1 MDRCKRE
8 ANVERDRETERV
20 LGGGGGS
27 GEGGEGGVLHC
38 GPKLNA
44 AFMSNS

>member
-27 GEGGEGGVLHC
+27 GEGGSALW
-38 GPKLNA
+38 PKAECRLYEQ
-44 AFMSNS
+44 